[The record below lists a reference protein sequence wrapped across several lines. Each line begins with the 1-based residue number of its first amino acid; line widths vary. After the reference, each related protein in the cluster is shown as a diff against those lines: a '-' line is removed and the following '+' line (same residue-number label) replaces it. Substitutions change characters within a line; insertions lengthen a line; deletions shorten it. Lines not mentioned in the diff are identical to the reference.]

1 MAAITNNVRL
11 LGTAAG
17 NDTPA
22 SQASAEW
29 NRWQKM
35 AARIST
41 ALRVRQQYRSNDFRN
56 PETQRTYLSFQN
68 KNW

>member
-41 ALRVRQQYRSNDFRN
+41 ALRVRKQYRSSDFSN
-56 PETQRTYLSFQN
+56 PETQRTYLSFQ
-68 KNW
+68 KNIW

>member
-1 MAAITNNVRL
+1 MAAITNNTRI

-17 NDTPA
+17 IASTV
-22 SQASAEW
+22 SQASVES

-41 ALRVRQQYRSNDFRN
+41 ALRVRKQYRSSDFCN
-56 PETQRTYLSFQN
+56 PETQRTYLSFQ
-68 KNW
+68 KNIW